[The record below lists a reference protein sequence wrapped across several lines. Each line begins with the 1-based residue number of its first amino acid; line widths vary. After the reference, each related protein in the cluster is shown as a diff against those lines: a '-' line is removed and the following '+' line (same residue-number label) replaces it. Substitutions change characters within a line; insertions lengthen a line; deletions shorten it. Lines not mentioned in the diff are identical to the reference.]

1 MHVAAESKERRP
13 TTARLLAAAA
23 DVFAKRG
30 LSATTREIAE
40 AAHVNE
46 ATLFRQFET
55 KEHLI
60 AAVTAEIVKAQSEA
74 LDAVDLDEFDL
85 RKDMTRLAEAYEGA
99 MAKHSAFIRTMMSQ
113 PADPDL
119 TERILR
125 EVVQPVRAKFVAYLT
140 EGRHRGKIRDIHA
153 GAAMDAFT
161 GMLFAYVLRCGVYR
175 PGYSRGTYLQNC
187 VEIFLEGIERRG
199 HH

>member
-1 MHVAAESKERRP
+1 MQQAAEARERRP

-40 AAHVNE
+40 AARVNE

-60 AAVTAEIVKAQSEA
+60 AAVTAEIVRAQSEA
-74 LDAVDLDEFDL
+74 LDEVDLDEFDL
-85 RKDMTRLAEAYEGA
+85 RKDITRLAEAYEGA

-140 EGRHRGKIRDIHA
+140 EGRRRGKIRDIHA

-187 VEIFLEGIERRG
+187 VGIFLEGIERRG

>member
-1 MHVAAESKERRP
+1 MHRTAIAKERRP

-60 AAVTAEIVKAQSEA
+60 AAVTAEIVKAQAKA
-74 LDAVDLDEFDL
+74 LDSLDLDEYDL

-99 MAKHSAFIRTMMSQ
+99 MAKHAAFIRTMMSQ
-113 PADPDL
+113 PADPEL
-119 TERILR
+119 TERIVR
-125 EVVQPVRAKFVAYLT
+125 DVVEPVRAKFIAYLT
-140 EGRHRGKIRDIHA
+140 EGQRRGKIRGVNA

-161 GMLFAYVLRCGVYR
+161 GMLFAHVLRCAVYR
-175 PGYSRGTYLQNC
+175 PGYSRETYLQNC
-187 VEIFLEGIERRG
+187 VGIFLEGIERRG

>member
-1 MHVAAESKERRP
+1 MHGTATRSARRP

-40 AAHVNE
+40 AADVNE

-60 AAVTAEIVKAQSEA
+60 AAVTAEIVRAQSEA
-74 LDAVDLDEFDL
+74 LDSLDFDEFDL
-85 RKDMTRLAEAYEGA
+85 RQDMTRLAEAYEKA
-99 MAKHSAFIRTMMSQ
+99 MTRHSAFIRTMMSQ
-113 PADPDL
+113 PADPEL
-119 TERILR
+119 TEQILR
-125 EVVQPVRAKFVAYLT
+125 EVVQPVRAKFIAYLT
-140 EGRHRGKIRDIHA
+140 EGQRRGKIRGINA
-153 GAAMDAFT
+153 AAAMDAFT
-161 GMLFAYVLRCGVYR
+161 GMLFAHVLRCGVYR

-187 VEIFLEGIERRG
+187 VEIFLEGIERHGDR
-199 HH
+199 